1 MSSNSRPRGTANA
14 APAPQAAPA
23 APAAPAQ
30 PAAPVAPAQP
40 AAPAPANAGGM
51 PAMLANAGFQ
61 PADLGAFLALSQD
74 KRDQV
79 LNMIRGTGTAMST
92 PTTTTTPAPAAP
104 ATSLVA
110 VDPHAINGMIQ
121 SATANAVNTAV
132 DAVFHP
138 ENVRKLADEMARVA
152 KEDRPFYKD
161 PLVLGIAGAVAAAGV
176 GYVIYRTHQNSKS
189 ALALAN
195 ANANA
200 INALGITPMEGG
212 GVRLLNVK

>member
-14 APAPQAAPA
+14 APATPA

-30 PAAPVAPAQP
+30 PAAPP
-40 AAPAPANAGGM
+40 PANAVGVDT
-51 PAMLANAGFQ
+51 MLANAGFQ
-61 PADLGAFLALSQD
+61 PTDLGAFLALSQD

-79 LNMIRGTGTAMST
+79 LNMIRGTAMST
-92 PTTTTTPAPAAP
+92 PTTTPAPAAP
-104 ATSLVA
+104 AAPAPALVT

-121 SATANAVNTAV
+121 SATSNAVNTAV

-138 ENVRKLADEMARVA
+138 DNVRKLADEMARVA

-176 GYVIYRTHQNSKS
+176 GYVIYKSHQNSKS

-195 ANANA
+195 ANASA

>member
-14 APAPQAAPA
+14 APATQAAPA

-79 LNMIRGTGTAMST
+79 LNMIRGTAMST
-92 PTTTTTPAPAAP
+92 PTTTPAPAAP

-121 SATANAVNTAV
+121 SATSNAVNTAV

-138 ENVRKLADEMARVA
+138 DNVRKLADEMARVA

-176 GYVIYRTHQNSKS
+176 GYVIYKSHQNSKS

-195 ANANA
+195 ANASA

>member
-1 MSSNSRPRGTANA
+1 
-14 APAPQAAPA
+14 
-23 APAAPAQ
+23 
-30 PAAPVAPAQP
+30 
-40 AAPAPANAGGM
+40 M

-79 LNMIRGTGTAMST
+79 LSIIRSTTMST
-92 PTTTTTPAPAAP
+92 PTTTAPAAP
-104 ATSLVA
+104 ATALMT
-110 VDPHAINGMIQ
+110 VDPNAISGMIQ
-121 SATANAVNTAV
+121 SATTNAVNTAV
-132 DAVFHP
+132 DTVFHP
-138 ENVRKLADEMARVA
+138 DNVRKLADEMARVA

-176 GYVIYRTHQNSKS
+176 GYVIYKTHQNSKA
-189 ALALAN
+189 ALALSN